1 MNRILTQLTKGILT
15 TLLVICCG
23 QIGYSQALLSDDFNF
38 TGNLSANGWS
48 AHSGAGS
55 FPLAIT
61 TGLSYTGHAGSSVGN
76 AVAMVNASG
85 EDVNRTFTSQSTNG
99 QSVYYS
105 CLINVTDPNNRTGTE
120 YFMHFNNS
128 GFAARLFVRT
138 TATGVNFG
146 VSNSNTVSWG
156 TTNYSRNTVY
166 LVVVKYTIV
175 TGVGNDPLSLWV
187 FSTGL
192 PSSEAA
198 AGTAEVVNSG
208 TASTVDPISAIA
220 IRQAST
226 TVQPSLVID
235 AIRVGTTWASVV
247 PVSNP
252 APTATTTAASS
263 ISTTGATLNG
273 SVNANGAST
282 DVTFDYGTSSAY
294 GTNAAGTP
302 SPVTGTTATS
312 VSLSIPSGTLTPNRQ
327 YNFRVVGASTAGT
340 TNGSNL
346 TFFTLAEV
354 PGTPT
359 VGSPTSSSLTVTLG
373 SDVNPAATQYAIQET
388 TTGNYVQAN
397 GSLGAV
403 AAWQTSATWSSL
415 VVTGLSP
422 TTTYTFQV
430 KARNGDNVET
440 AFGGTASETTLVN
453 SSPLILITGTVA
465 PFTTYAGTPSFS
477 KNYKVSA
484 TFLTD
489 PLVITAPSPFQITF
503 DTTTTWGTSLS
514 ITPASGTITDS
525 TVYVRFNPS
534 VAGTPSGS
542 ITHVATGA
550 NNPSVSIS
558 GTAIDSE
565 PSAQS
570 VVTTSNVTNNSMA
583 VQMSG
588 GTGASRIVVA
598 STSPVTYVPV
608 DGVPPTGVS
617 STYSSAADQSGNR
630 VVYNGTGTSFSL
642 SGLSQNTQY
651 YLASFEYNGSGVTNN
666 YINLN
671 PGTANAT
678 TYLNPPSIAATLSV
692 RMKLDT
698 LNLVFTGGNG
708 ARRLVVVSEGAAV
721 TLTPTFGQ
729 TFTGINSDFS
739 LATNQGSNNRVVYDG
754 TGTTVSVTGI
764 QRNTLHG
771 IKVIE
776 YNGTGA
782 ATAYFDTTGATT
794 TVTTGDFQPYVT
806 GSIYTQDFNTL
817 PLSGTFTTTGFGVGP
832 YFFIGP
838 PVNATATRGW
848 QFSKTAGTG
857 SDAVFFA
864 DNGSSTSGGVFS
876 YGSTSSADRALG
888 FLASGTTV
896 GTAGIT
902 FVNNSAVPLYTASIS
917 FNGEQWR
924 VQTSVD
930 PNQLKFQYALGSTG
944 VLNGTWTDIPS
955 LTYTNPLTGAT
966 APADGNANAIAI
978 SGTFTIPA
986 NWMPGQTLTVRI
998 IDINDAANDHG
1009 LAIDNFTFSAAPAAA
1024 PTEQDS
1030 TITFS
1035 SILTTSMDVNWL
1047 NGNGAGRIVVIN
1059 KTNSFTNPV
1068 NGTNP
1073 TAITLYAGSGEQ
1085 VIYNGTGSTVNVSGL
1100 TADSTYY
1107 VRVFAYNGTGL
1118 SQVYA
1123 TQTATGNPNSQPTAS
1138 ANPPRLLKVLSIN
1151 GGNAVLVNTPF
1162 SVTVQ
1167 AIDSLNN
1174 PQNVSVNTTIS
1185 LSTLVGSGILSGTT
1199 SAVMTAGTN
1208 TVTVSGMLYDT
1219 PEFGVQ
1225 LLVEATAGATLGD
1238 TFTVA
1243 FDVYDVA
1250 SSIDFEFPPTAA
1262 VVGTNA
1268 AAINVKAYRSDFSFD
1283 NFYTANV
1290 TLSKVSGPGTLSGT
1304 LTKAAIA
1311 GQASF
1316 TDIQFS
1322 APGTYILKAT
1332 SGLLTSTSN
1341 MTILVTLPAVMNE
1354 VAIPQYFGS
1363 KSSSTSTTSNSRTPV
1378 VACVSFDNLLPA
1390 TTYNLTAG
1398 LGLTSEAAT
1407 SIGAGSLWNGTAYG
1421 ITGLSNAFTT
1431 DATGSSGPVWIS
1443 IQPSGNAT
1451 RFGAGEVHNLRVALS
1466 TTPFG
1471 TGVVPQFISTATLT
1485 ALDIPTTQYDAVAA
1499 NDGAF
1504 LVAKADSCFSG
1515 KYALAYS
1522 NDAGT
1527 GRPLSISGIVSAF
1540 YTNGTQSQLPGSV
1553 DSVYNNTAS
1562 KGSFAFVIPTGANNP
1577 NGVRYVGIRNSA
1589 MQLVNNISDADGIWS
1604 SGANTTTATR
1614 RQVVTLS
1621 ASEASMNTL
1630 TALSITSSTNVTCFG
1645 GNDGSAQAVATSI
1658 TPTITYSWSPSG
1670 GNAALASN
1678 LTAGTYTV
1686 VAVDTNGCS
1695 RSASATIT
1703 QPALFPISVSNDG
1716 PDCIGDSIQFSAT
1729 GGVSYAW
1736 TGPVGF
1742 VSTDQNPLLINIVA
1756 PNSGFYKVVI
1766 TDAVGCTRTDS
1777 TSVFV
1782 LNCNCTPPVLTA
1794 SVVNACNNTATGS
1807 IDLIVTGGV
1816 APYTY
1821 SWSSGA
1827 TTEDISGLL
1836 PGTYVVNVTDGVACI
1851 AQETFVVGNSAV
1863 PVITPSGA
1871 TTFCSGGS
1879 VELTAT
1885 AGNTYLWSNGET
1897 TQTISVSTA
1906 GAYIVT
1912 VTTGTCVL
1920 TSAATTITVN
1930 TFGFTG
1936 TLYSENMGVPTA
1948 NTVINNYTG
1957 WQNIL
1962 PIVYSAITATT
1973 PDVRTSSA
1981 SSGYTGSSGGGNI
1994 FFANA
1999 GVRSVVISGINTLDY
2014 SGITMTFGLKRDGG
2028 TAAMGLEYSVDGLSW
2043 TALTIPNPSN
2053 TSWALTSVTENLPAT
2068 ANLRLRFTKPDGAS
2082 FRVDDVKISG
2092 STATPSIAASGA
2104 LAVCGSGS
2112 VYLSANTAT
2121 GLLWSTGATTKS
2133 ILVNSTGTY
2142 TYTATGANGCTS
2154 TSAPVNFTVN
2164 PEPIASVTSGTIQCN
2179 GGTTTVDVL
2188 GQNGTAPYTGE
2199 GTFTVSAG
2207 VYSYIVTDANGC
2219 DDTASVTINQP
2230 PVLTA
2235 AATPGIIACNGG
2247 TTSIDVT
2254 ASGGTAPYTGTGTF
2268 ANVSAGPYSYT
2279 VTDAVGCTAT
2289 ASGTLTEP
2297 TVLVATA
2304 TEGTI
2309 TCNGGTTT
2317 VLVTATGGTPIYNG
2331 TGTFTVSAGPYS
2343 YTVTDSK
2350 GCTAIAS
2357 GTITQPTA
2365 VIATGTPGTI
2375 ACNGGTTNVVVT
2387 ASGGV
2392 GSYTGEGT
2400 FTVSAGLYS
2409 YTVTDANGCTGTA
2422 TGTISE
2428 PAILVANGVAGTIA
2442 CNGGTTTVVVTASG
2456 GTTPYSGDGSFTVSA
2471 GPYSYTVTDANG
2483 CTAVASGNITQ
2494 PAVLALSSFSPSS
2507 GIAGTSVIISGTGMT
2522 VVTAV
2527 KFGTLAASF
2536 TINSDLQITAT
2547 VPAGA
2552 ITAAITLESACGNVT
2567 STGSFTVASSTVTL
2581 NLRVL
2586 LQGFYAGGS
2595 QMTSALLNQ
2604 GVVGASATETDSVT
2618 VELHSAASPFA
2629 TVYSKTGILD
2639 LDGDGTF
2646 VFPAGASGNSYYI
2659 VVLHRNHLQTWSK
2672 DPVTFGT
2679 STTYDFSAVSA
2690 PRSSGQ
2696 PSGGSTSTG
2705 SLNKQ

>member
-23 QIGYSQALLSDDFNF
+23 QIGYSQALLSDDFNY
-38 TGNLSANGWS
+38 TGNLTGNGWS
-48 AHSGAGS
+48 AHSGSGS
-55 FPLAIT
+55 FPLATT
-61 TGLSYTGHAGSSVGN
+61 TGLAYTGHAGSGVGN
-76 AVAMVNASG
+76 AVAMANAAG

-105 CLINVTDPNNRTGTE
+105 CLVNVTDAVNRTGTE

-128 GFAARLFVRT
+128 GFAARLFART
-138 TATGVNFG
+138 TVSGVNFG
-146 VSNSNTVSWG
+146 VSNSSTISWG

-175 TGVGNDPLSLWV
+175 TGAGNDPLSLWV

-192 PSSEAA
+192 PTSEAA
-198 AGTAEVVNSG
+198 AGTAEVVNSA

-252 APTATTTAASS
+252 APTVTTTAATA

-312 VSLSIPSGTLTPNRQ
+312 VSLSVPSGTLTPNTQ

-346 TFFTLAEV
+346 SFYTLAEAPAAPTV
-354 PGTPT
+354 NTPT
-359 VGSPTSSSLTVTLG
+359 STTLTVTLG
-373 SDVNPAATQYAIQET
+373 ADINPAATQYAIQET

-403 AAWQTSATWSSL
+403 AAWQTSATWSSI
-415 VVTGLSP
+415 VVIGLSP

-514 ITPASGTITDS
+514 ITPVSGTITDS

-534 VAGTPSGS
+534 IAGTPSGS

-583 VQMSG
+583 VQMTG

-598 STSPVTYVPV
+598 STSPVTYVPA

-617 STYSSAADQSGNR
+617 SNYSLAADQSGNR
-630 VVYNGTGTSFSL
+630 VVYNGTGTSFTL

-651 YLASFEYNGSGVTNN
+651 YLASFDYNGSGVTKN
-666 YINLN
+666 YISTN

-678 TYLNPPSIAATLSV
+678 TYLNPPTTAPTLSV

-708 ARRLVVVSEGAAV
+708 ARRLVVVSEGAGV

-739 LATNQGSNNRVVYDG
+739 LATDQGSNNRVVYDG

-764 QRNTLHG
+764 QRNTLYG

-782 ATAYFDTTGATT
+782 ATSYFITSGATT
-794 TVTTGDFQPYVT
+794 TLTSADFQPYLSGT
-806 GSIYTQDFNTL
+806 TYTQNFNTL
-817 PLSGTFTTTGFGVGP
+817 PFGGTFTTTGFGVGP
-832 YFFIGP
+832 YWLIGP

-848 QFSKTAGTG
+848 QFANAGTG
-857 SDAVFFA
+857 DVFFRA
-864 DNGSSTSGGVFS
+864 DSGNGNSGAIMS
-876 YGSTSSADRALG
+876 YGSTNTSTDRALG
-888 FLASGTTV
+888 FLVSSTFI

-902 FVNNSAVPLYTASIS
+902 FQNTSAVPLYTVSIG
-917 FNGEQWR
+917 FDGEQYR
-924 VQTSVD
+924 YGGSTNL
-930 PNQLKFQYALGSTG
+930 NQYKIQYALASNGILS
-944 VLNGTWTDIPS
+944 GTWIEVPS
-955 LTYTNPLTGAT
+955 LTYSGTSGPAGAVN
-966 APADGNANAIAI
+966 GNLSPTAI
-978 SGTFTIPA
+978 SGSFNISSS
-986 NWMPGQTLTVRI
+986 WLPGQLLTIRVL
-998 IDINDAANDHG
+998 DLNDPGTDDG

-1047 NGNGAGRIVVIN
+1047 NGNGAARIVVIN

-1068 NGTNP
+1068 DGNNPPANNVYSGT
-1073 TAITLYAGSGEQ
+1073 GEQ

-1100 TADSTYY
+1100 MADSTYY

-1123 TQTATGNPNSQPTAS
+1123 TQTATGNPASQQTAS

-1162 SVTVQ
+1162 SVTIQ

-1199 SAVMTAGTN
+1199 SAVMTSGTN
-1208 TVTVSGMLYDT
+1208 SVTVSGMLYDT

-1250 SSIDFEFPPTAA
+1250 SSIDFEFPPTSA

-1268 AAINVKAYRSDFSFD
+1268 AAINVKAYRSDFSVD

-1290 TLSKVSGPGTLSGT
+1290 TLSKVSGPGTLTGT

-1322 APGTYILKAT
+1322 APGTYVVKAT

-1363 KSSSTSTTSNSRTPV
+1363 KTTATTNTNRTPV

-1407 SIGAGSLWNGTAYG
+1407 SMGAGSLWNGTAYALTG
-1421 ITGLSNAFTT
+1421 ISNAFTT

-1443 IQPSGNAT
+1443 IQPSANGT

-1466 TTPFG
+1466 TSPFG

-1504 LVAKADSCFSG
+1504 LVAKSDSCFSG
-1515 KYALAYS
+1515 KFALAYS

-1540 YTNGTQSQLPGSV
+1540 YTNGTQAQLPGSV
-1553 DSVYNNTAS
+1553 DSVYNNTAL

-1630 TALSITSSTNVTCFG
+1630 TALSVSSTNVTCFS
-1645 GNDGSAQAVATSI
+1645 GNDGSAQAAATSL

-1678 LTAGTYTV
+1678 LTAGTYSV

-1716 PDCIGDSIQFSAT
+1716 PDCIGDSIQLSAT

-1742 VSTDQNPLLINIVA
+1742 VSTDQNPLLFNIVA
-1756 PNSGFYKVVI
+1756 ANSGFYKVVI

-1821 SWSSGA
+1821 SWSNGA

-1851 AQETFVVGNSAV
+1851 AQETFVVGNSAL

-1879 VELTAT
+1879 VDLTAT

-1897 TQTISVSTA
+1897 TQTISASTA

-1936 TLYSENMGVPTA
+1936 TVYSENMGVPTA
-1948 NTVINNYTG
+1948 TTVINNYTG

-1981 SSGYTGSSGGGNI
+1981 SSVYAGASGGGNI

-2133 ILVNSTGTY
+2133 ILVNATGTY

-2164 PEPIASVTSGTIQCN
+2164 PEPTASVTSGTIQCN
-2179 GGTTTVDVL
+2179 GGTTTVDVV

-2268 ANVSAGPYSYT
+2268 ATVSAGPYSYT

-2350 GCTAIAS
+2350 GCTSVAS

-2375 ACNGGTTNVVVT
+2375 ACNGGTTSVGVA

-2392 GSYTGEGT
+2392 GPYTGEGT
-2400 FTVSAGLYS
+2400 FTVSAGPYS

-2483 CTAVASGNITQ
+2483 CTATATGTIIEPAALVFNSFTPTSGT
-2494 PAVLALSSFSPSS
+2494 
-2507 GIAGTSVIISGTGMT
+2507 AGTSVTISGTGMT

-2527 KFGTLAASF
+2527 KFGLLTAAF
-2536 TINSDLQITAT
+2536 TIDSDLQITAT

-2552 ITAAITLESACGNVT
+2552 VTAAITLESACGNVT
-2567 STGSFTVASSTVTL
+2567 SAGSFTVSASTVTL

-2618 VELHSAASPFA
+2618 VELHNASSPFA

-2679 STTYDFSAVSA
+2679 NTTYDFSAVSA

>member
-23 QIGYSQALLSDDFNF
+23 YLTQAQSLLTQDFNF
-38 TGNLSANGWS
+38 TGSLTSNGWT
-48 AHSGAGS
+48 AHSGTTNFIAT
-55 FPLAIT
+55 T
-61 TGLSYTGHAGSSVGN
+61 TGLSYTGHAGSGVGN
-76 AVAMVNASG
+76 AALVNNLGG
-85 EDVNRTFTSQSTNG
+85 EDVNIGFSIQNTNG
-99 QSVYYS
+99 QSIYYS
-105 CLINVTDPNNRTGTE
+105 FLLNVTETANRTGD
-120 YFMHFNNS
+120 YFIHFGNTPGAGFQS
-128 GFAARLFVRT
+128 FAAKFYVRT

-146 VSNSNTVSWG
+146 ITNT
-156 TTNYSRNTVY
+156 TTPTYSATNFLRNTIY
-166 LVVVKYTIV
+166 LIVVKYTIN
-175 TGVGNDPLSLWV
+175 TGGNDPISLFV
-187 FSTGL
+187 FPSGMPSTEPL
-192 PSSEAA
+192 TPEL
-198 AGTAEVVNSG
+198 VNSTTIVTG
-208 TASTVDPISAIA
+208 GDIVSGIGLRQGSATTSI
-220 IRQAST
+220 QA
-226 TVQPSLVID
+226 VVD
-235 AIRVGTTWASVV
+235 AIRVGTTWADVV
-247 PVSNP
+247 PVFNP
-252 APTATTTAASS
+252 APIVTTNAATS

-273 SVNANGAST
+273 LVNANGTST

-294 GTNAAGTP
+294 GTSLAGTP

-312 VSLSIPSGTLTPNRQ
+312 VSLSIPPGTLSPNTQ
-327 YNFRVVGASTAGT
+327 YNFRVVGTSTSGT

-346 TFFTLAEV
+346 TFFTLAEAPAAPTV
-354 PGTPT
+354 NTPT
-359 VGSPTSSSLTVTLG
+359 STTLTVTLG
-373 SDVNPAATQYAIQET
+373 ADINPAATQYAIQET
-388 TTGNYVQAN
+388 STSNYVQAN
-397 GSLGAV
+397 GTLASTPV
-403 AAWQTSATWSSL
+403 WQTTAQWTSN
-415 VVTGLSP
+415 VVVGGLAP

-440 AFGGTASETTLVN
+440 AFSSSASGTTLVN
-453 SSPLILITGTVA
+453 TDPLITITGSLS
-465 PFTTYAGTPSFS
+465 PFQTYAGTATFS
-477 KNYKVSA
+477 KNYSVSA
-484 TFLTD
+484 VFLTD
-489 PLVITAPSPFQITF
+489 DLVITAPALFQIST
-503 DTTTTWGTSLS
+503 DTSVSWNTSLS
-514 ITPASGTITDS
+514 ITPSSGTISS
-525 TVYVRFNPS
+525 TIIYVRFNPT

-550 NNPSVSIS
+550 NNPSLAISGVAIDFSPSVQSAITLSGITNDSIS
-558 GTAIDSE
+558 VSLAGGNGT
-565 PSAQS
+565 
-570 VVTTSNVTNNSMA
+570 
-583 VQMSG
+583 
-588 GTGASRIVVA
+588 SRIVVA

-608 DGVPPTGVS
+608 DGAAQTGVNANFS
-617 STYSSAADQSGNR
+617 LAADKGGNNR
-630 VVYNGTGTSFSL
+630 VVYDSTGNTFML
-642 SGLSQNTQY
+642 KGLDATTTY
-651 YLASFEYNGSGVTNN
+651 YLASYEYNGSGVTSN
-666 YINLN
+666 YYVVD
-671 PGTANAT
+671 PGTASGT
-678 TYLNPPSIAATLSV
+678 TYLDPPTTAAALSV

-698 LNLVFTGGNG
+698 LNLVFTPAVGSG
-708 ARRLVVVSEGAAV
+708 ARRLVVVSEGAGV

-729 TFTGINSDFS
+729 TFTGVNSVFS
-739 LATNQGSNNRVVYDG
+739 SAADQGSNNRIVYDG
-754 TGTTVSVTGI
+754 TGTTVTVTGI
-764 QRNTLHG
+764 QRNTLYG

-782 ATAYFDTTGATT
+782 ATSYFITSGATT
-794 TVTTGDFQPYVT
+794 TLTSADFQPYLAGT
-806 GSIYTQDFNTL
+806 TYTQDFNTL
-817 PLSGTFTTTGFGVGP
+817 PTSGTFSTTGFGVGP
-832 YFFIGP
+832 YWLIGP

-848 QFSKTAGTG
+848 QFAHAGTG
-857 SDAVFFA
+857 DVVFRA
-864 DNGSSTSGGVFS
+864 DSGSSNSGAIMS
-876 YGSTSSADRALG
+876 YGSTNTSTDRALG
-888 FLASGTTV
+888 FLVSGTFV

-902 FVNNSAVPLYTASIS
+902 FQNTSAVPLYTVSIG
-917 FNGEQWR
+917 FDGEQYR
-924 VQTSVD
+924 YGGSTNL
-930 PNQLKFQYALGSTG
+930 NQYKIQYALASNGILS
-944 VLNGTWTDIPS
+944 GTWIEVPS
-955 LTYTNPLTGAT
+955 LTYSGTSGSAGAVN
-966 APADGNANAIAI
+966 GNLSPTAI
-978 SGTFTIPA
+978 SGSFDISSS
-986 NWMPGQTLTVRI
+986 WLPGQLLTIRVL
-998 IDINDAANDHG
+998 DLNDPGADDG

-1030 TITFS
+1030 AITFS

-1047 NGNGAGRIVVIN
+1047 NGNGAARIVVIN

-1068 NGTNP
+1068 DGNNP
-1073 TAITLYAGSGEQ
+1073 LANNVYSGSGEQ
-1085 VIYNGTGSTVNVSGL
+1085 VVYNGTGSTVNVSGL

-1107 VRVFAYNGTGL
+1107 ARVFAYNGTGL

-1123 TQTATGNPNSQPTAS
+1123 TQTATGNPASQQTAS

-1162 SVTVQ
+1162 SVTIQ

-1174 PQNVSVNTTIS
+1174 PQNVNVNTTIS

-1199 SAVMTAGTN
+1199 SAVMTSGTN
-1208 TVTVSGMLYDT
+1208 SVTVSGMLYDT

-1250 SSIDFEFPPTAA
+1250 SSIDFEFPPTSA

-1283 NFYTANV
+1283 NFYTSNV
-1290 TLSKVSGPGTLSGT
+1290 TLSKVSGPGTLTGT
-1304 LTKAAIA
+1304 LTKAAVA

-1322 APGTYILKAT
+1322 APGTYVVKAT

-1363 KSSSTSTTSNSRTPV
+1363 KTTATTNTNRTPV

-1390 TTYNLTAG
+1390 TAYNLTAG
-1398 LGLTSEAAT
+1398 LGLTSETAT
-1407 SIGAGSLWNGTAYG
+1407 SMGAGSLWNGTAYALTG
-1421 ITGLSNAFTT
+1421 ISNAFTT

-1443 IQPSGNAT
+1443 IQPSGNGT

-1504 LVAKADSCFSG
+1504 LVARADSCFSG
-1515 KYALAYS
+1515 KFALAYS

-1527 GRPLSISGIVSAF
+1527 GRPLSISGVVSAF

-1553 DSVYNNTAS
+1553 DSVFNNTAL

-1577 NGVRYVGIRNSA
+1577 DGVRYIGLRNSA
-1589 MQLVNNISDADGIWS
+1589 NQLINSISDADGIWS

-1630 TALSITSSTNVTCFG
+1630 TSLSITNTTNVTCFG
-1645 GNDGSAQAVATSI
+1645 GNNGTAQAAATSL
-1658 TPTITYSWSPSG
+1658 TPTINYTWSPSG

-1686 VAVDTNGCS
+1686 LAMDTNGCA

-1716 PDCIGDSIQFSAT
+1716 PDCIGDSIQLSAT

-1736 TGPVGF
+1736 TGPAGF
-1742 VSTDQNPLLINIVA
+1742 ASTDQNPLLTNIVA
-1756 PNSGFYKVVI
+1756 TNSGFYKVVI

-1782 LNCNCTPPVLTA
+1782 LNCNCVPAVLTA
-1794 SVVNACNNTATGS
+1794 SIVNACNNTATGS

-1821 SWSSGA
+1821 SWSNGA

-1851 AQETFVVGNSAV
+1851 AQETFVVGNIGI

-1871 TTFCSGGS
+1871 TTFCAGGS
-1879 VELTAT
+1879 VDLTASS
-1885 AGNTYLWSNGET
+1885 GNTYEWSTGAT
-1897 TQTISVSTA
+1897 TQTITASTA
-1906 GAYIVT
+1906 GVYLVT

-1920 TSAATTITVN
+1920 TSAPTSVVIN
-1930 TFGFTG
+1930 SFGFTG
-1936 TLYSENMGVPTA
+1936 DVYSENVGVPSVT
-1948 NTVINNYTG
+1948 TSIGSYSG
-1957 WQNIL
+1957 WQNGL
-1962 PIVYSAITATT
+1962 PVTYNALSTT
-1973 PDVRTSSA
+1973 TDVRTTSA
-1981 SSGYTGSSGGGNI
+1981 SSGYSGASAGGNI
-1994 FFANA
+1994 FLGSGA
-1999 GVRSVVISGINTLDY
+1999 RSFQVSGINTLGY
-2014 SGITMTFGLKRDGG
+2014 TGLTLSFGLITSSVTNTLALEVSDDGVNY
-2028 TAAMGLEYSVDGLSW
+2028 TPLSF
-2043 TALTIPNPSN
+2043 TPVG
-2053 TSWALTSVTENLPAT
+2053 TSWQLITASGTIPAT
-2068 ANLRLRFTKPDGAS
+2068 ANLRIRFSKNNTTQI
-2082 FRVDDVKISG
+2082 RVDDIKISG
-2092 STATPSIAASGA
+2092 TTNAATIGNSAP

-2121 GLLWSTGATTKS
+2121 GILWSTGATTKS
-2133 ILVNSTGTY
+2133 ILVNTSGTY
-2142 TYTATGANGCTS
+2142 TYTATGANGCAS
-2154 TSAPVNFTVN
+2154 TSAPVTFTVN
-2164 PEPIASVTSGTIQCN
+2164 PEPLATATSGTILCN
-2179 GGTTTVDVL
+2179 GGTTTVDVT
-2188 GQNGTAPYTGE
+2188 GSNGTAPYTGA
-2199 GTFTVSAG
+2199 GSFTVSAG

-2247 TTSIDVT
+2247 TTTIDV
-2254 ASGGTAPYTGTGTF
+2254 AANGGTAPYTGEGSFT
-2268 ANVSAGPYSYT
+2268 VSAGPYSYT

-2289 ASGTLTEP
+2289 ISGTVAEP
-2297 TVLVATA
+2297 ALLVASA

-2309 TCNGGTTT
+2309 LCNGGTTT
-2317 VLVTATGGTPIYNG
+2317 VSVSATGGTTPYIG
-2331 TGTFTVSAGPYS
+2331 TGSFTVFAGNYS
-2343 YTVTDSK
+2343 FTVTDAA
-2350 GCTAIAS
+2350 GCTSVAS
-2357 GTITQPTA
+2357 GIIAQPSAVVVTA
-2365 VIATGTPGTI
+2365 TPGTI
-2375 ACNGGTTNVVVT
+2375 SCNGGTTSVVVS

-2392 GSYTGEGT
+2392 GPYTGEGT
-2400 FTVSAGLYS
+2400 FTASAGNYS
-2409 YTVTDANGCTGTA
+2409 YTVTDATGCAGTA

-2428 PAILVANGVAGTIA
+2428 PTLLVANATAGTIA

-2456 GTTPYSGDGSFTVSA
+2456 GTAPYTGEGSFTVSA
-2471 GPYSYTVTDANG
+2471 GPYSYMVTDAKG
-2483 CTAVASGNITQ
+2483 CTSSTSGSVTQ
-2494 PAVLALSSFSPSS
+2494 PAALALSSFSPTS
-2507 GIAGTSVIISGTGMT
+2507 GNAGTSVIISGTGMT
-2522 VVTAV
+2522 LVTAV

-2552 ITAAITLESACGNVT
+2552 ITSAITLESACGNVT
-2567 STGSFTVASSTVTL
+2567 SAGSFTVLASTVTL

-2586 LQGFYAGGS
+2586 LQGFYAGGG
-2595 QMTSALLNQ
+2595 QMSSALLNQ
-2604 GVVGASATETDSVT
+2604 GVAGASATETDSVT
-2618 VELHSAASPFA
+2618 VELHSATSPFA

-2705 SLNKQ
+2705 SLNKH